1 MANAANAA
9 GPNEETRPGANSNY
23 QVGYGRPPAGSQF
36 KKGASGNPRG
46 RPKHSKNMKT
56 IIREALT
63 SPVTVREGERTRR
76 VPKIEGIVL
85 RQVEAALKGDE
96 TAAITA
102 LKMAAQVGLLEET
115 VGAEILTLSPQENL
129 LVNEALAKLQGERS
143 NSEMPK

>member
-1 MANAANAA
+1 
-9 GPNEETRPGANSNY
+9 
-23 QVGYGRPPAGSQF
+23 
-36 KKGASGNPRG
+36 
-46 RPKHSKNMKT
+46 
-56 IIREALT
+56 LT

-96 TAAITA
+96 AAITA

-115 VGAEILTLSPQENL
+115 VGAEILELSPQENL
-129 LVNEALAKLQGERS
+129 TVKEALAQLQGERS

>member
-1 MANAANAA
+1 MADAANAVPA
-9 GPNEETRPGANSNY
+9 DEQARPGTKSNY

-36 KKGASGNPRG
+36 KKGTSGNPRG
-46 RPKHSKNMKT
+46 RPKHTKNMKT

-96 TAAITA
+96 KAAITA

-115 VGAEILTLSPQENL
+115 VGAEVLELSSQENL
-129 LVNEALAKLQGERS
+129 MVKEALARLQGQDS
-143 NSEMPK
+143 NSEMPQ